1 LSDVVVSVVESV
13 TAVTVSEQEIEVAVT
28 ESPVTIVT
36 GTSGPQG
43 IKGDTGATG
52 ATGPQGE
59 QGIQGIKGDKGDKGD
74 TGETGATGPTGA
86 QGSSGVVSVTAP
98 ITNTGSSTEA
108 VLGLDESL
116 ITVGQAQ
123 VTDLL
128 TALGAKADL
137 SAATFTGTVS
147 ASYLQAKNTVGSSI
161 NNGESVVR
169 AESPDGNY
177 DLRLWM
183 RNDAGGFYYR
193 NSVRLTSANVFRF
206 DNSATASRMAVQLR
220 SDFTTGNS
228 IPAPVPFARVN
239 ILANSATEQG
249 LVIRGAASQTAN
261 LFEAQNSAGTAVA
274 RIASNGNMVAA
285 EYFTFGGVYGGSLN
299 TANMR
304 FRAIEASG
312 GAYAQWVKMTA
323 AALSPGAD
331 YARTYFRDGTTA
343 GTLKFAVRAGAS
355 GVEES
360 LFDNIDQSGTGSVA
374 LGSTVSVAQSQITN
388 LLTDL
393 GAKASLSANQTFTGL
408 QTFTPTSTSTAAVRI
423 NAISGQTQDPFGIYD
438 NGGTRRF
445 SVSEFGTTTVG
456 SSSNLA
462 ARFGVLTVAGTVGAV
477 IRGGASQSAN
487 LQQWQNSAGTSLASV
502 TAAGEIYS
510 SNALRSPVLYTG
522 SYLFIGS
529 EENSGGKLRM
539 RKTTA
544 QVSSPGANL
553 GAIYFRDGTNAGTLK
568 LVVRAGAAGAETT
581 ILDNI
586 PQ

>member
-13 TAVTVSEQEIEVAVT
+13 TTVTVSEQEIEVAVT

-43 IKGDTGATG
+43 AVGATGPKGDTGATG
-52 ATGPQGE
+52 PQGLKGDKGDQGE
-59 QGIQGIKGDKGDKGD
+59 QGPQGIQGIKGDKGDKGD
-74 TGETGATGPTGA
+74 TGETGATGATGA
-86 QGSSGVVSVTAP
+86 TGPKGDTGDTGPSGVVSVTAP
-98 ITNTGSSTEA
+98 ITNTG
-108 VLGLDESL
+108 
-116 ITVGQAQ
+116 
-123 VTDLL
+123 
-128 TALGAKADL
+128 
-137 SAATFTGTVS
+137 
-147 ASYLQAKNTVGSSI
+147 
-161 NNGESVVR
+161 
-169 AESPDGNY
+169 
-177 DLRLWM
+177 
-183 RNDAGGFYYR
+183 
-193 NSVRLTSANVFRF
+193 TS
-206 DNSATASRMAVQLR
+206 
-220 SDFTTGNS
+220 
-228 IPAPVPFARVN
+228 
-239 ILANSATEQG
+239 
-249 LVIRGAASQTAN
+249 
-261 LFEAQNSAGTAVA
+261 
-274 RIASNGNMVAA
+274 
-285 EYFTFGGVYGGSLN
+285 
-299 TANMR
+299 
-304 FRAIEASG
+304 
-312 GAYAQWVKMTA
+312 TA
-323 AALSPGAD
+323 ANIG
-331 YARTYFRDGTTA
+331 
-343 GTLKFAVRAGAS
+343 
-355 GVEES
+355 
-360 LFDNIDQSGTGSVA
+360 IDQTG
-374 LGSTVSVAQSQITN
+374 LTLAQSQITN